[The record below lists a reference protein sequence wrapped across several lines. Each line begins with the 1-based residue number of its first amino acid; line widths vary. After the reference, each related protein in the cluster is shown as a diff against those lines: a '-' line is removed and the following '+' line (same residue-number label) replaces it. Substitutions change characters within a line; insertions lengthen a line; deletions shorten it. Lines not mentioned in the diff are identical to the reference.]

1 MLAKQLK
8 IALMGMLIGSTSF
21 CISSANGQEP
31 QRPSQHYRPSQV
43 EISAEGVHAASETP
57 ATRFRMSD
65 QTSGQAGHHQQDDRY
80 LIRQVAWQEPVDG
93 STNRPEVPAILAG
106 QTAVQDVSNK
116 AGSLRDTFRRHFEQ
130 ASDATV
136 SSIEKAAP
144 VMEQA
149 IQASSPRAAGGEIS
163 TQRAL
168 LESQLRRIKARTV
181 AREAKLETTADQAA
195 AQFAQDAVESAKTI
209 RAAAQPDNDFSASQF
224 LRQINN
230 GTSVAETKPAS
241 PTQPLTASRAD
252 YSASRSGAALARPT
266 ASSGLRQK
274 IRQVSLEDDGQSG
287 QSQNAAIRLRA
298 PSIEVETFGPRS
310 IGVNKPATYEVVVK
324 NNSGS
329 DAERILVGINLPQW
343 VELSNVNLT
352 TGGKEVTDGN
362 DKARLVWTIDRIGSG
377 KTQTATIL
385 AIPRKAEMFDVGVE
399 WTLVPRTGKAN
410 IRVTEPRLSM
420 NISGPAEVEFGEVAR
435 FLVTVRNPGTGTAE
449 NVTVKLPEELGGE
462 RSVLGDIP
470 AGEEEVF
477 QVELLARTA
486 GELKLV
492 AQATA
497 EGEVEASSDRLIIVR
512 RANLGVT
519 MEGPAMKFSGDVG
532 TYTITM
538 TNTGD
543 ATANN
548 LMAAVALP
556 TGAKYISGIDS
567 VSPIEDGVRWQVGP
581 LEPGQDRTFKV
592 NCQMNGSGDMQLECG
607 VRQGDLAASAACLT
621 RVETVADLVLEVE
634 DPRGPL
640 PTNKNVPYIVTVR
653 NRGSRAAKGVELV
666 MQFSE
671 GIEPNSAAGHQH
683 RIVPGQVLF
692 SPIEVVEPGE
702 EMSFEITAAAHQQG
716 THIFRAQLTC
726 NDSDSREIAEG
737 TTRYFS
743 SDGEVGESTSTANSA
758 SASIGGGDF
767 QR

>member
-8 IALMGMLIGSTSF
+8 LALLGVLIGSTSL
-21 CISSANGQEP
+21 CISSANGQQL
-31 QRPSQHYRPSQV
+31 QRPSQRYQPTEVDASVEKVVHSASQIPTTHV
-43 EISAEGVHAASETP
+43 RMTDQ
-57 ATRFRMSD
+57 ATS
-65 QTSGQAGHHQQDDRY
+65 SQQDKY
-80 LIRQVAWQEPVDG
+80 LIRQVAYQEPAN
-93 STNRPEVPAILAG
+93 TPPVPAILAG
-106 QTAVQDVSNK
+106 VPGGQEAIEKVSP
-116 AGSLRDTFRRHFEQ
+116 LRDAFKQHFEQ
-130 ASDATV
+130 PSKPVV
-136 SSIEKAAP
+136 SAIEKAAP
-144 VMEQA
+144 LMDQA
-149 IQASSPRAAGGEIS
+149 IQARTPRIAPEEIS

-168 LESQLRRIKARTV
+168 LEKQLRNIKTRT
-181 AREAKLETTADQAA
+181 AQREADLAAATRMVAEQAKQSAKTLDQAA
-195 AQFAQDAVESAKTI
+195 QPSES
-209 RAAAQPDNDFSASQF
+209 FSASKF
-224 LRQINN
+224 LSQINA
-230 GTSVAETKPAS
+230 GAPAKTTEAAKPLMANHANYN
-241 PTQPLTASRAD
+241 QPQLRTTPS
-252 YSASRSGAALARPT
+252 SASLSP
-266 ASSGLRQK
+266 K
-274 IRQVSLEDDGQSG
+274 IRQVSSEDDVQFKGG
-287 QSQNAAIRLRA
+287 HHNAAIRLKA

-324 NNSGS
+324 NNSSS

-343 VELSNVNLT
+343 VEVSNVNLT
-352 TGGKEVTDGN
+352 TGGKEITDGN

-385 AIPRKAEMFDVGVE
+385 AVPRKAEMFDVGVE

-410 IRVTEPRLSM
+410 IRVTEPRLTM
-420 NISGPAEVEFGEVAR
+420 NISGPADVEFGEVAR
-435 FLVTVRNPGTGTAE
+435 YLVTVRNPGTGTAE
-449 NVTVKLPEELGGE
+449 NVTVKLPEALGGE

-470 AGEEEVF
+470 PGEEEVF

-486 GELKLV
+486 GELNLV

-497 EGEVEASSDRLIIVR
+497 DGEIEASSDRKITVR
-512 RANLGVT
+512 RPKLGVT

-567 VSPIEDGVRWQVGP
+567 VTPIDDGIRWQVGP
-581 LEPGQDRTFKV
+581 LEPGQSRNFKV
-592 NCQMNGSGDMQLECG
+592 TCQMNGSGDMQLECG

-640 PTNKNVPYIVTVR
+640 PTNKNVPYVVTIR
-653 NRGSRAAKGVELV
+653 NRGSRAAKHVELL

-692 SPIEVVEPGE
+692 SPIDVVEPGQE
-702 EMSFEITAAAHQQG
+702 VSFEITAAAHQQG

-743 SDGEVGESTSTANSA
+743 SDGEVGESTSTANTA
-758 SASIGGGDF
+758 SASIGTGDF